1 MKISFYLEF
10 NILNKINY
18 ICSNL
23 DKIDDFYFERT
34 VFSLTNF
41 CIKYLIKNDPNNEK
55 YLITYVETVFNLA
68 KRSINNNRVIVCLNS
83 LYSLNSCLT
92 TKMSER
98 LPKILVKI
106 IATTKNYFEKDM
118 SLDLILKFIIISS
131 TVKEKLA
138 KYLEYFYIQISDKE

>member
-1 MKISFYLEF
+1 
-10 NILNKINY
+10 
-18 ICSNL
+18 
-23 DKIDDFYFERT
+23 
-34 VFSLTNF
+34 
-41 CIKYLIKNDPNNEK
+41 
-55 YLITYVETVFNLA
+55 
-68 KRSINNNRVIVCLNS
+68 
-83 LYSLNSCLT
+83 
-92 TKMSER
+92 MSER